1 MVTRQWMLAA
11 AGRGVAVGCCV
22 SMLAVPLARAS
33 GPDDSALDAATIVQL
48 EQRADHAQPR
58 EQCYWYSR
66 LLQALTET
74 AGREMSAG
82 QDAPLAT
89 TLAQIDTVMAKI
101 QKISA
106 RDAKKLKDAEKMME
120 RTEWRLTDMARVASH
135 DEQAGLKSTL
145 ERLNQLHS
153 KVLALVF
160 TQ

>member
-1 MVTRQWMLAA
+1 MVTRKRMLAA
-11 AGRGVAVGCCV
+11 AGRGLLVGCCV
-22 SMLAVPLARAS
+22 SMLAVPMARAS
-33 GPDDSALDAATIVQL
+33 GPDDSALDAAAIVQL

-74 AGREMSAG
+74 AGREMAAG
-82 QDAPLAT
+82 QDEMLSK
-89 TLAQIDTVMAKI
+89 TLAQIDSVMANI
-101 QKISA
+101 QKSSA

-120 RTEWRLTDMARVASH
+120 RTEWRMADMARVASN